1 MKLVKTLKQAL
12 VINSLFVAL
21 FPMLVVGLVS
31 YKLFE
36 HDFLEDV
43 GSDNM
48 ALAKIL
54 AREASDYLSL
64 FREQVTTIARTDRC
78 SDTAVNLGSRA
89 AGKTDAAGIFTP
101 DLLCLVRRDG
111 NSPLFEKMG
120 ERFGLAHFAGGQ
132 ELFGKGRPAPHHW
145 SDVFVSV
152 KTGLPAVSLAV
163 SVDDDRC
170 VVGSVDL
177 QRLDSMVMRVTK
189 DRRYAYIVDRQ
200 GRLVS
205 HPDSTLVRK
214 RYDGSDLSVIR
225 NGLLGKYGT
234 YRYSFQGTDRIASV
248 TVIPETGWLLAVAQP
263 VEQAFA
269 PLRKVKVAFAVG
281 LAATVLLALI
291 SALWSLKH
299 LLRPLDTLGRNAQLI
314 TAGNYALKTQATG
327 FAELDLLAD
336 RFILMAEAV
345 DQREEELM
353 QRNEEL
359 TMTEEELRQQMDETM
374 RGHDELCKAH
384 LALQTVVDA
393 SPVAISCLGL
403 DGTVVLWNPAAEKT
417 FGWRA
422 AEVLGKLSPVILPEK
437 QEESRQ
443 LLEEVLRDGV
453 VLDREI
459 QRVRKN
465 GETMDL
471 RLSGTALRGG
481 DGVPYGILAL
491 YDDITER
498 KRAEEEIH
506 ILNAD
511 LEQRVAARTVQ
522 LEAANRELES
532 FCYAVSHDLRAPLRH
547 IDGFSHA
554 LIEDCGALLP
564 AEGRDDLERVRRA
577 TARMAQLIDDLLE
590 LSRMSRGEMC
600 LAAVDLSGMVREI
613 LGELA
618 TGDPTR
624 SVETVIAEGVEAI
637 ADPRLIRVVMD
648 NLLGNAWKYTGHHQS
663 ARIEFGTEKRD
674 GVTVYY
680 VRDDGAGFDM
690 AYAEKLFGPFQRLH
704 SIDEFEGTGVGLA
717 TVQRIVHR
725 HGGSVWGEG
734 ALGAGA
740 TFSFTLPDYGIA

>member
-12 VINSLFVAL
+12 VINSLLVAL
-21 FPMLVVGLVS
+21 LPILVVGLVS

-36 HDFLEDV
+36 HDFLKDI

-54 AREASDYLSL
+54 AREASDYLVL
-64 FREQVTTIARTDRC
+64 FREQVTTVAQADRC
-78 SDTAVNLGSRA
+78 SSTAVTPGPKLLGEPES
-89 AGKTDAAGIFTP
+89 TGIFAP

-111 NSPLFEKMG
+111 NSPRSGEEG
-120 ERFGLAHFAGGQ
+120 ERFGLAHFAGDHA
-132 ELFGKGRPAPHHW
+132 LFGKERPAPHLW
-145 SDVFVSV
+145 SDVFVSAT
-152 KTGLPAVSLAV
+152 TGLPAVSLAV
-163 SVDDDRC
+163 PVDDDRYL
-170 VVGSVDL
+170 VGRVGL
-177 QRLDSMVMRVTK
+177 QRLNSMVMRVTK
-189 DRRYAYIVDRQ
+189 DQRYAYIVDRQ

-205 HPDSTLVRK
+205 HPDPSLVRK

-234 YRYSFQGTDRIASV
+234 YQYTFQGIERIASV

-269 PLRKVKVAFAVG
+269 PLRKVKLAFAFG
-281 LAATVLLALI
+281 LGATVLLALV

-299 LLRPLDTLGRNAQLI
+299 LLRPLDALGRNAQLI
-314 TAGNYALKTQATG
+314 TAGDYALKAQTSG

-336 RFILMAEAV
+336 RFTLMAEAV

-359 TMTEEELRQQMDETM
+359 TMTEEELRQQMDEAM
-374 RGHDELCKAH
+374 RSHDELCRAH

-403 DGTVVLWNPAAEKT
+403 DGMVVLWNPAAEKT
-417 FGWRA
+417 FGWQA
-422 AEVLGKLSPVILPEK
+422 AEVLGRRSPLIL
-437 QEESRQ
+437 QEQEDEWRQ
-443 LLEEVLRDGV
+443 LLQELLNDGA

-459 QRVRKN
+459 QRVRKS
-465 GETMDL
+465 GETIDL
-471 RLSGTALRGG
+471 RFSGAPLRGG

-498 KRAEEEIH
+498 KRVEEEVH
-506 ILNAD
+506 ILNSD

-554 LIEDCGALLP
+554 LVEDCGALLP

-577 TARMAQLIDDLLE
+577 TARMSQLIDDLLE
-590 LSRMSRGEMC
+590 LSRMSRGEIQ
-600 LAAVDLSGMVREI
+600 LETVDLSSMVGEV

-618 TGDPTR
+618 KGDPKR
-624 SVETVIAEGVEAI
+624 AVEAVIAEGVQAN

-648 NLLGNAWKYTGHHQS
+648 NLLRNAWKYTSRHQS
-663 ARIEFGTEKRD
+663 ARIEFGTEKRN

-690 AYAEKLFGPFQRLH
+690 VYADKLFGPFQRLH

-717 TVQRIVHR
+717 TVQRIIHR
-725 HGGSVWGEG
+725 HGGAVWGKG
-734 ALGAGA
+734 MPGKGA
-740 TFSFTLPDYGIA
+740 TFSFTLPGVA

>member
-21 FPMLVVGLVS
+21 LPMLGVGFVS

-36 HDFLEDV
+36 RDFLEDV
-43 GSDNM
+43 GSENM

-64 FREQVTTIARTDRC
+64 FREQVTAIARTDRC
-78 SDTAVNLGSRA
+78 SDTAVSPGYSV
-89 AGKTDAAGIFTP
+89 AGKP
-101 DLLCLVRRDG
+101 DVLCLARRDG
-111 NSPLFEKMG
+111 TSPLFDKMG
-120 ERFGLAHFAGGQ
+120 ERFGLAHFAGDN

-152 KTGLPAVSLAV
+152 TTGLPAVSLAV
-163 SVDDDRC
+163 SVDDDRS
-170 VVGSVDL
+170 VVGSVGL

-189 DRRYAYIVDRQ
+189 DQRYAYIVDRQ

-205 HPDSTLVRK
+205 HPDATLVRK
-214 RYDGSDLSVIR
+214 RYDGSNLSVIK
-225 NGLLGKYGT
+225 NGLMGKYGT
-234 YRYSFQGTDRIASV
+234 YRYTFQGTDRIASI

-281 LAATVLLALI
+281 LGATVLLALI

-314 TAGNYALKTQATG
+314 TAGDYGLKTQTSG
-327 FAELDLLAD
+327 FEELDLLAD

-345 DQREEELM
+345 DQREEELKH
-353 QRNEEL
+353 RNEEL
-359 TMTEEELRQQMDETM
+359 TMTEEELRQQMDESM

-417 FGWRA
+417 FGWQA
-422 AEVLGKLSPVILPEK
+422 AEVLGKLSPLILPEK
-437 QEESRQ
+437 QDESPQ
-443 LLEEVLRDGV
+443 VLQEVLRDGV
-453 VLDREI
+453 VVDREI
-459 QRVRKN
+459 QRVRKS
-465 GETMDL
+465 GETIDL

-498 KRAEEEIH
+498 KRAEEEIL
-506 ILNAD
+506 ILNAE

-590 LSRMSRGEMC
+590 LSRMSRGEIQ
-600 LAAVDLSGMVREI
+600 LETVDLSGMVREI

-618 TGDPTR
+618 NGYPDR
-624 SVETVIAEGVEAI
+624 SVEAVIAEGVQAN

-648 NLLGNAWKYTGHHQS
+648 NLLGNAWKYTSHHQF
-663 ARIEFGTEKRD
+663 ARIEFGTEKRN

-704 SIDEFEGTGVGLA
+704 SVDEFEGTGVGLA
-717 TVQRIVHR
+717 TVQRIIHR

-740 TFSFTLPDYGIA
+740 TFSFTLPGFGIA